1 MGSLLRQRRNGI
13 LLVVAVLGIVGVW
26 WAFFFPHTKQY
37 RVRKNEAIVKEKLKN
52 IQPPPGAKL
61 VELSTSH
68 RQGWPEAMAD
78 YSIDSDCASL
88 KTYYKEEFARQ
99 GLTFKQEYKSLQS
112 APEPDSLFYSDQ
124 DYSVGMSCDS
134 SEKQPRTYMIILILD
149 TRVDKE
155 IPLPNPLDKVSR

>member
-37 RVRKNEAIVKEKLKN
+37 RVRKNEAIVKEKLKK

-78 YSIDSDCASL
+78 YSVDSDCASV
-88 KTYYKEEFARQ
+88 KTYYKDEFARQ
-99 GLTFKQEYKSLQS
+99 GFAFKDEYKSSQS
-112 APEPDSLFYSDQ
+112 SPEPDSLFYSDQ
-124 DYSVGMSCDS
+124 DYDAGMSCTS
-134 SEKQPRTYMIILILD
+134 SEKQPRSYMIIL
-149 TRVDKE
+149 TWNNARE
-155 IPLPNPLDKVSR
+155 

>member
-1 MGSLLRQRRNGI
+1 METPSRQPRNGI
-13 LLVVAVLGIVGVW
+13 LLIIVVLPIILVW
-26 WAFFFPHTKQY
+26 WGVLFPHTSQY
-37 RVRKNEAIVKEKLKN
+37 QKRKNESLVKERLKKIN
-52 IQPPPGAKL
+52 PPPGAKL

-78 YSIDSDCASL
+78 YSIDSDCANL

-99 GLTFKQEYKSLQS
+99 RLTFNQEYKGLQS

-124 DYSVGMSCDS
+124 DYAVGMSCDS
-134 SEKQPRTYMIILILD
+134 SEKQPRSYTIIVTLD

-155 IPLPNPLDKVSR
+155 TPLPNPMNGASR